1 MEEAT
6 PEAYRVFVVSADQ
19 RVLVALAALINATPG
34 MLVVDLTDCCADAS
48 SIPGAGSADAAV
60 IEVDAAHPD
69 ADLATIRE
77 LARRVPVVAVCD
89 ASEGPRAL
97 AAGATAYCV
106 KGTDP
111 DRLVAV
117 VAGAAGAGC

>member
-1 MEEAT
+1 MAEPTNEAH
-6 PEAYRVFVVSADQ
+6 RIIVVSADQ

-34 MLVVDLTDCCADAS
+34 MLVVARTNCLAYAS
-48 SIPGAGSADAAV
+48 TIFGSGGANAAV
-60 IEVDAAHPD
+60 VEVGAAHPD

-89 ASEGPRAL
+89 VSEGPGAL
-97 AAGATAYCV
+97 AAGATACCD

-117 VAGAAGAGC
+117 VAAAAGAGC